1 MSCVRAAVMGLL
13 SGVEGNVMKT
23 STGAVVL
30 VAFAPLLCAAAGGM
44 YASPYAL
51 FEPERR
57 SAVQDTRPAFV
68 MKIDGKTVSIDR
80 SDPVPP
86 GAHTVELSIPGP
98 PGMGQSDRDTVAIE
112 AKACTRYYFAARRSS
127 PTARDWKA
135 FVAATEPI
143 SECQRRFP
151 QAK

>member
-1 MSCVRAAVMGLL
+1 MKKMFGIGMLL
-13 SGVEGNVMKT
+13 
-23 STGAVVL
+23 
-30 VAFAPLLCAAAGGM
+30 APLTCAAAGGM
-44 YASPYAL
+44 YGSAYAL

-68 MKIDGKTVSIDR
+68 LKIDGRSVSIDR

-86 GAHTVELSIPGP
+86 GVHQVELSIPGH
-98 PGMGQSDRDTVAIE
+98 PGMAQSARDTLSVE

-135 FVAATEPI
+135 FVASSEPI
-143 SECQRRFP
+143 GECLKRFP
-151 QAK
+151 EAK

>member
-1 MSCVRAAVMGLL
+1 
-13 SGVEGNVMKT
+13 MKT
-23 STGAVVL
+23 WTGMVLVLAVVSL
-30 VAFAPLLCAAAGGM
+30 PAAAAGGM

-68 MKIDGKTVSIDR
+68 MKIDGENVAIDR

-86 GAHTVELSIPGP
+86 GTHTVELSIPGP
-98 PGMGQSDRDTVAIE
+98 PGMGQSTRDTVAIE
-112 AKACTRYYFAARRSS
+112 AKSCTRYYFAARRSS

-135 FVAATEPI
+135 FVTTTEPI
-143 SECQRRFP
+143 GECRKRFP
-151 QAK
+151 EAK

>member
-1 MSCVRAAVMGLL
+1 MKKIGMLLAAL
-13 SGVEGNVMKT
+13 
-23 STGAVVL
+23 
-30 VAFAPLLCAAAGGM
+30 APLSCAAAGGM
-44 YASPYAL
+44 YGNAYAL

-68 MKIDGKTVSIDR
+68 LKIDGKTVSIDR

-86 GAHTVELSIPGP
+86 GAHTVELSIPGS
-98 PGMGQSDRDTVAIE
+98 PGMGQSSRDTLTID

-135 FVAATEPI
+135 FVATSEPI
-143 SECQRRFP
+143 RECLKRFP
-151 QAK
+151 EAK